1 MIFRDSYVPRKTVV
15 ITAPV
20 DADHQMTWTFTDTEP
35 YMFACIRAVLEVATR
50 DVPSGWVTAKEWPT
64 PKKDE
69 FITDAMKPTPDIINK
84 AMDMFADLI
93 RYRGPG
99 ACRE

>member
-1 MIFRDSYVPRKTVV
+1 MIFKDGYVPRKTVV

-35 YMFACIRAVLEVATR
+35 YMFVCIRAVLQTLTR
-50 DVPSGWVTAKEWPT
+50 GTPDWVTVKEWPT

-84 AMDMFADLI
+84 AMDRFSDLI
-93 RYRGPG
+93 RYLGPG